1 MTTHLPLKG
10 TTVVEIGHSVA
21 GPFAGLILAGLG
33 AEVIKI
39 ENPHKGDH
47 TRDWGPPYH
56 GDTAVLFGSLNRD
69 KKSVSVDLKDEIAA
83 GALRRFILESADIV
97 IQNLRPGLID
107 KIGLGAVE
115 LTHKKPS
122 LIYCNISAFGFKGP
136 EKDRPGYDPL
146 MQASGGLMSITGE
159 EGRPPV
165 RVGTSLIDM
174 GSGMWA
180 VIAALAAL
188 AERQKTG
195 LGGIVDT
202 SLYETALAWM
212 TIPMATY
219 FASGEIPK
227 RHGSAA
233 PQIVPYQVF
242 ETADSYLMI
251 AAGNDNLFKR
261 LASKLGHPEWADL
274 EKYATNGNRVLHR
287 DELVC
292 MIQDIIKE
300 KDTKHWAQ
308 ELDDAGV
315 PNAPLHSADAVA
327 TAPQT
332 LALDIIQ
339 SHPEAKSDLMGL
351 PINFNFERPPFRA
364 APPELGASNDL
375 LQKFFMKVQGTD
387 EKV

>member
-1 MTTHLPLKG
+1 M
-10 TTVVEIGHSVA
+10 VEVGHSVA
-21 GPFAGLILAGLG
+21 APFAGLIFAGLG

-39 ENPHKGDH
+39 ENPLKGDH

-69 KKSVSVDLKDEIAA
+69 KKSVSLDLKDTASVNI
-83 GALRRFILESADIV
+83 LRRYILESADIV
-97 IQNLRPGLID
+97 IQNLRPGVIE
-107 KIGLGAVE
+107 KIGLGAEE
-115 LTHKKPS
+115 LTLKKPS
-122 LIYCNISAFGFKGP
+122 LIYCNISAFGYKGP
-136 EKDRPGYDPL
+136 DKNRPGYDPL

-180 VIAALAAL
+180 VIAILSALL
-188 AERQKTG
+188 ERDKTG
-195 LGGIVDT
+195 KGGIIDT

-219 FASGEIPK
+219 FASGDVPT

-242 ETADSYLMI
+242 ETSDSYLMI

-261 LASKLGHPEWADL
+261 LSTVLGHPEWAES
-274 EKYATNGNRVLHR
+274 EKFSHNGRRVVHR
-287 DELVC
+287 NELVQ
-292 MIQDIIKE
+292 MIQAIIKE
-300 KDTKHWAQ
+300 QPTEHWAQ
-308 ELDDAGV
+308 KLDESGV
-315 PNAPLHSADAVA
+315 PNAPIRSTDAVA

-339 SHPEAKSDLMGL
+339 SHPESKSDLLGL
-351 PINFNFERPPFRA
+351 PVSFNFERPPFRS
-364 APPELGASNDL
+364 APPELGSSNEL
-375 LQKFFMKVQGTD
+375 LQLLAAKSQ
-387 EKV
+387 EE